1 MNNNNKLYIIGNGF
15 DLHHKLPTS
24 YTDFCNNYAKK
35 KNVLWNHLEQIY
47 GQDRIQNDMWWANF
61 EEMLGKVNYATLK
74 NSNNGDAMGAQKA
87 KNLIQN
93 LSLFF
98 GNWITSID
106 KQIYLGKLTLRQDIN
121 PNALF
126 FTFNYTTLLEKAYK
140 VQTDNIWHIHGSV
153 NDFRE
158 NPKLLIVGH
167 DSDNGKLI
175 QYSSNDNNQNT
186 TPAYKDSINQEIIKG
201 AKRVKERI
209 IQNEEKFKQ
218 YSNITHFIVMGFSF
232 NEIDLPYIKKIIEVN
247 KNVQNT
253 KWMVYWHRDTE
264 KDIIMDRLHD
274 FGVKEENIT
283 LENW

>member
-1 MNNNNKLYIIGNGF
+1 
-15 DLHHKLPTS
+15 
-24 YTDFCNNYAKK
+24 
-35 KNVLWNHLEQIY
+35 
-47 GQDRIQNDMWWANF
+47 
-61 EEMLGKVNYATLK
+61 MLGKVNYATLK

-167 DSDNGKLI
+167 DFDDGKLI
-175 QYSSNDNNQNT
+175 QYSSKYNNQNT

-209 IQNEEKFKQ
+209 IQNEEIFKQ
-218 YSNITHFIVMGFSF
+218 YSNVTHFIVMGFSF
-232 NEIDLPYIKKIIEVN
+232 NEIDWPYIKKIIEIN

-264 KDIIMDRLHD
+264 KDIIMDRLYNL
-274 FGVKEENIT
+274 GVKEENIA